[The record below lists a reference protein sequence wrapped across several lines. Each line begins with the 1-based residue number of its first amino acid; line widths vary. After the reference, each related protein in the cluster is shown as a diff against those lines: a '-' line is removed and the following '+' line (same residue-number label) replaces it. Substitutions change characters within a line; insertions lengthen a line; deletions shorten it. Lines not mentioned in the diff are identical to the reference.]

1 MTFFICFHEDGGA
14 TFEAGPNGERSVPVV
29 LDERAARAIS
39 ALLALE
45 SLEVAYSL
53 GRVYLAGAS
62 AGERAARGGPVD
74 RG

>member
-1 MTFFICFHEDGGA
+1 MTFYMCFHDDGGA
-14 TFEAGPNGERSVPVV
+14 TFEAGPNGERSVPVT
-29 LDERAARAIS
+29 LDERAAKAIS

-53 GRVYLAGAS
+53 ARVYLAGVS
-62 AGERAARGGPVD
+62 AGERAVRGSPVD